1 MSDAKHTPA
10 PWRVEGHRSGV
21 PHGHIISHGINSHG
35 DGPEGYVC
43 DTWNSSDAD
52 ARLIAAAPDLLEA
65 LIDTLDFLERHSNR
79 WDGVNGKHPQVV
91 VTAARA
97 AIAKAEGKL

>member
-65 LIDTLDFLERHSNR
+65 LKWIAHHYANQDMNHRDFRVE
-79 WDGVNGKHPQVV
+79 
-91 VTAARA
+91 AAQRAEA
-97 AIAKAEGKL
+97 AIAKAEGKP

>member
-65 LIDTLDFLERHSNR
+65 LKGIIDDDDAGVSLNDQRAR
-79 WDGVNGKHPQVV
+79 WNDRM
-91 VTAARA
+91 TAAKA
-97 AIAKAEGKL
+97 AVLKATGA

>member
-65 LIDTLDFLERHSNR
+65 LKWIAHHYANQDMNHRDFRVE
-79 WDGVNGKHPQVV
+79 
-91 VTAARA
+91 AAQRAEA